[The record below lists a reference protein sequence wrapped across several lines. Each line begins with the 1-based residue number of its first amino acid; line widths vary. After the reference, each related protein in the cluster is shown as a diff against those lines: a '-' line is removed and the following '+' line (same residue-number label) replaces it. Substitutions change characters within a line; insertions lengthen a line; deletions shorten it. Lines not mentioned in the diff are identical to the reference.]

1 MGLDESENPK
11 TTASVILTSS
21 TNAESS
27 LADIRIHYELYS
39 IHVYE
44 VSKPELDKITQ
55 MAFSPKPIR

>member
-27 LADIRIHYELYS
+27 LADIRIHYEFYS
-39 IHVYE
+39 IHFYE
-44 VSKPELDKITQ
+44 VSKPELDKIAQ
-55 MAFSPKPIR
+55 MAFSPKPTR